1 MSIMINNR
9 VQAHHC
15 GLVLFITSHC
25 VQRVASYLSI
35 KLQINLMSLT
45 KKVEEL
51 SYHKYGVASHYLIT

>member
-15 GLVLFITSHC
+15 GLVLFITSQC
-25 VQRVASYLSI
+25 VQRVASYLRI
-35 KLQINLMSLT
+35 KLQINLMGLT
-45 KKVEEL
+45 KIEEL